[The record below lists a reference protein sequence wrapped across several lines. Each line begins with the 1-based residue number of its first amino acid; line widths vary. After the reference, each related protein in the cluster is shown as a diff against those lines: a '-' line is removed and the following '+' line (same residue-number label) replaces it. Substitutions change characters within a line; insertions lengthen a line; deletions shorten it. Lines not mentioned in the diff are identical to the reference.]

1 MSYSGN
7 RGYGGGGGGSRG
19 YGGGGSGSRG
29 GGGGFGGPKPVEAGK
44 EYDVQISEISR
55 QGDGIARIQGFVIF
69 VKGARAGQK
78 AKIRVTRVGDR
89 FANGEIVESTT
100 QSAQAQSPSSSS
112 QAGADEEK
120 PKDVVVVAAPA
131 VVAEDEKPTV
141 QDYEATEQGEKKEL
155 E

>member
-7 RGYGGGGGGSRG
+7 RGYGGGGSRG
-19 YGGGGSGSRG
+19 YGGGGGSR
-29 GGGGFGGPKPVEAGK
+29 GGGFGGPKPVEVGK

-89 FANGEIVESTT
+89 FANGEIVETT
-100 QSAQAQSPSSSS
+100 QSAQAQSPPPS

-120 PKDVVVVAAPA
+120 PKDVAAPA
-131 VVAEDEKPTV
+131 VAEDEKPTV
-141 QDYEATEQGEKKEL
+141 QDYKATEQGEKKL